1 MKKFTLILLAF
12 VLFAGMVNAQSE
24 ATQKGTFVLN
34 PQLLNLS
41 FSSVGLKGD
50 ADANISQFGLAFSG
64 GYAVMDGLII
74 NGQLGYQHLK
84 LEDIKVS
91 LFSIGA
97 GARYYFPSNFF
108 GGVGLLYN
116 NGKIK
121 VANSESSAELL
132 GIEFI
137 DLRAEAGYA
146 WFITPSVALEPSV
159 SYGMKLAGGEIDE
172 LGAEIDYNRFGFNLG
187 FSVFF

>member
-1 MKKFTLILLAF
+1 MKKISLILLAF

-24 ATQKGTFVLN
+24 ATKKGTFVLN

-41 FSSVGLKGD
+41 FSSLSLKGD
-50 ADANISQFGLAFSG
+50 ADVKLSQLGFAFSG

-84 LEDIKVS
+84 LEDNKVS

-97 GARYYFPSNFF
+97 GSRYYFPNNFF

-116 NGKIK
+116 HGKIK
-121 VANSESSAELL
+121 GADTEDSAELSAGFL
-132 GIEFI
+132 

-159 SYGMKLAGGEIDE
+159 SYGMKLAGGKIDE
-172 LGAEIDYNRFGFNLG
+172 MDAEIDYNRFGVNLG